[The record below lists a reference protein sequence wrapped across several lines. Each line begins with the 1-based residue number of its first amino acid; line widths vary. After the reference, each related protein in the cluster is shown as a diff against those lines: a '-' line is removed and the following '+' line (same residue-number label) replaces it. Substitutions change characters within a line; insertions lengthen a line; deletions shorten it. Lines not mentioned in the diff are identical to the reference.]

1 MAASARECVKP
12 ESEGMSTL
20 HQHYQNALDSF
31 LNYMLIERNF
41 SVNTRE
47 SYNNDLRRY
56 LLFMQQSSRGM
67 EVITN
72 HHIEEF
78 MGELYSI
85 GLEASSIARNISAIR
100 SFHKFLVLERTL
112 VANPAENIHQPKKS
126 QYLPSVLTVEETMR
140 LLAAPQAIHPPGK
153 YDLRDKAIVELLY
166 ATGVRVSELINI
178 RQQSLYLDAGFVRI
192 FGKGSKER
200 LVPVGSSA
208 VEWVKQYQAEL
219 RISLVQRNSDDYLFL
234 NARGIKLSRMAL
246 FAMVRKYA
254 IMAGI
259 EKNISPHTFRHTF
272 ATHLLEGGADL
283 RAVQEMLGH
292 RSIVTTQIY
301 THIDRSFIKEV
312 HKTFHPRG

>member
-1 MAASARECVKP
+1 
-12 ESEGMSTL
+12 
-20 HQHYQNALDSF
+20 
-31 LNYMLIERNF
+31 MLIERNF
-41 SVNTRE
+41 SANTRE
-47 SYNNDLRRY
+47 SYSNDLTRY
-56 LLFMQQSSRGM
+56 LLFMQPHSRTMGG
-67 EVITN
+67 ITKQ
-72 HHIEEF
+72 HIEAF
-78 MGELYSI
+78 IGELYSI

-100 SFHKFLVLERTL
+100 SFHKFLVIERTL
-112 VANPAENIHQPKKS
+112 DINPADNIHQPKKN
-126 QYLPSVLTVEETMR
+126 QYLPSVLTVDETMR
-140 LLAAPQAIHPPGK
+140 LLASPLALDPPGK
-153 YDLRDKAIVELLY
+153 YVMRDKAILELLY

-208 VEWVKQYQAEL
+208 IGWITRYQTEL
-219 RISLVQRNSDDYLFL
+219 RLALVQRNSDDYLFL

-246 FAMVRKYA
+246 FTMVQKYA
-254 IMAGI
+254 VMAGI

>member
-1 MAASARECVKP
+1 MVASASDCGKQGGN
-12 ESEGMSTL
+12 GMNML
-20 HQHYQNALDSF
+20 HHDYRSALESF

-41 SVNTRE
+41 AANTRE
-47 SYNNDLRRY
+47 SYSNDLRRY
-56 LLFMQQSSRGM
+56 LLFMQQHSRVK
-67 EVITN
+67 EVITT

-78 MGELYSI
+78 IGELYAI

-100 SFHKFLVLERTL
+100 SFHKFLVLERALGT
-112 VANPAENIHQPKKS
+112 NPAENIHQPKKAN
-126 QYLPSVLTVEETMR
+126 YLPSVLTVEETMR
-140 LLAAPQAIHPPGK
+140 LLAAPDTQNPPGK
-153 YDLRDKAIVELLY
+153 YDLRDRAMLELLY

-192 FGKGSKER
+192 FGKGAKER

-208 VEWVKQYQAEL
+208 IAWIRRYQTEL
-219 RISLVQRNSDDYLFL
+219 RPALVQRNSDDYLFL

-246 FAMVRKYA
+246 FSMVQKYA
-254 IMAGI
+254 LMAGI

-312 HKTFHPRG
+312 HKSFHPRG

>member
-1 MAASARECVKP
+1 MN
-12 ESEGMSTL
+12 TL
-20 HQHYQNALDSF
+20 HHDYQNVLESF

-41 SVNTRE
+41 SANTRE
-47 SYNNDLRRY
+47 SYSNDLKRY
-56 LLFMQQSSRGM
+56 LIFMQHRSRRLEM
-67 EVITN
+67 ITKE
-72 HHIEEF
+72 HIEEF
-78 MGELYSI
+78 MGELYDI

-100 SFHKFLVLERTL
+100 SFHKFLVIERTL
-112 VANPAENIHQPKKS
+112 NTNPAENIHQPKKA
-126 QYLPSVLTVEETMR
+126 QYLPSVLTVDETMR
-140 LLAAPQAIHPPGK
+140 LLAAPQSLSPPGK
-153 YDLRDKAIVELLY
+153 YVLRDKAMLELLY

-200 LVPVGSSA
+200 LVPVGTSA
-208 VEWVKQYQAEL
+208 IGWVTRYQAEL
-219 RISLVQRNSDDYLFL
+219 RIALVQRNSDDYLFL

-246 FAMVRKYA
+246 FTMVQKYA
-254 IMAGI
+254 VIAGI

-301 THIDRSFIKEV
+301 THIDRLFIKEV

>member
-1 MAASARECVKP
+1 M
-12 ESEGMSTL
+12 
-20 HQHYQNALDSF
+20 NALQHHLQSALESF

-41 SVNTRE
+41 SANTRE
-47 SYNNDLRRY
+47 SYNNDLERY
-56 LLFMQQSSRGM
+56 LLFMQHRSRSL
-67 EVITN
+67 EVITS

-100 SFHKFLVLERTL
+100 SFHKFLVLERVL
-112 VANPAENIHQPKKS
+112 GSNPAENIHQPKKA
-126 QYLPSVLTVEETMR
+126 QYLPSVLTVDETMR
-140 LLAAPQAIHPPGK
+140 LLAAPQAQNPPGK
-153 YDLRDKAIVELLY
+153 YDLRDKAMLELLY

-178 RQQSLYLDAGFVRI
+178 RQQNLYLDAGFVRI

-208 VEWVKQYQAEL
+208 IAWVKRYQTEL
-219 RISLVQRNSDDYLFL
+219 RLSLVQLNSDDYLFL
-234 NARGIKLSRMAL
+234 NARGIKLSRMGL
-246 FAMVRKYA
+246 FTLVQKYA
-254 IMAGI
+254 GMAGI

>member
-1 MAASARECVKP
+1 M
-12 ESEGMSTL
+12 
-20 HQHYQNALDSF
+20 NALQHHLQSALESF

-41 SVNTRE
+41 SANTRE
-47 SYNNDLRRY
+47 SYNNDLERY
-56 LLFMQQSSRGM
+56 LLFMQHRSRSL
-67 EVITN
+67 EVITS

-100 SFHKFLVLERTL
+100 SFHKFLVLERVL
-112 VANPAENIHQPKKS
+112 GSNPAENIHQPKKA
-126 QYLPSVLTVEETMR
+126 QYLPSVLTVDETMR
-140 LLAAPQAIHPPGK
+140 LLAAPQAQNPAGK
-153 YDLRDKAIVELLY
+153 YDLRDKAMLELLY

-178 RQQSLYLDAGFVRI
+178 RQQNLYLDAGFVRI

-208 VEWVKQYQAEL
+208 IAWVKRYQTEL
-219 RISLVQRNSDDYLFL
+219 RLSMVQLNSDDYLFL
-234 NARGIKLSRMAL
+234 NARGIKLSRMGL
-246 FAMVRKYA
+246 FTLVQKYA
-254 IMAGI
+254 GMAGI

>member
-1 MAASARECVKP
+1 MNTLQHNYKSALE
-12 ESEGMSTL
+12 
-20 HQHYQNALDSF
+20 SF

-41 SVNTRE
+41 SANTRE
-47 SYNNDLRRY
+47 SYQNDLKRY
-56 LLFMQQSSRGM
+56 LLFMQYSSRPL
-67 EVITN
+67 EDITSR
-72 HHIEEF
+72 HIEVF
-78 MGELYSI
+78 MGELYAI

-100 SFHKFLVLERTL
+100 SFHKFLVLERALGT
-112 VANPAENIHQPKKS
+112 NPAENLHQPKKA
-126 QYLPSVLTVEETMR
+126 QYLPNVLTVDEIMR
-140 LLAAPQAIHPPGK
+140 LLAAPQAMNPPGK
-153 YDLRDKAIVELLY
+153 YDLRDKAMLELLY

-178 RQQSLYLDAGFVRI
+178 QQQSLYLDAGFVRI

-208 VEWVKQYQAEL
+208 IAWVRQYQTEL
-219 RISLVQRNSDDYLFL
+219 RLSLVQRNSDDYLFL

-246 FAMVRKYA
+246 FTIVQKYA
-254 IMAGI
+254 VIAGI

-292 RSIVTTQIY
+292 SSIVTTQIY

>member
-1 MAASARECVKP
+1 MN
-12 ESEGMSTL
+12 TL
-20 HQHYQNALDSF
+20 HHEYQTALNSF
-31 LNYMLIERNF
+31 LNYILIERNF
-41 SVNTRE
+41 SANTRE
-47 SYNNDLRRY
+47 SYSNDITRY
-56 LLFMQQSSRGM
+56 LLFMQQGSRPL

-72 HHIEEF
+72 RHIEAF

-100 SFHKFLVLERTL
+100 SFHKFLVVERVLKT
-112 VANPAENIHQPKKS
+112 NPAENIHQPKKAR
-126 QYLPSVLTVEETMR
+126 YLPSVLTVDEIMR
-140 LLAAPQAIHPPGK
+140 LLAAPQTMNPPGK
-153 YDLRDKAIVELLY
+153 YSIRDKAMLELLY
-166 ATGVRVSELINI
+166 ATGVRVSELVNI
-178 RQQSLYLDAGFVRI
+178 QQQNLFLDAGFVRI

-200 LVPVGSSA
+200 LVPVGGSA
-208 VEWVKQYQAEL
+208 ISWIKRYQTEL

-234 NARGIKLSRMAL
+234 NSRGIKLSRMAL
-246 FAMVRKYA
+246 FTMVQKYA
-254 IMAGI
+254 VMSGI
-259 EKNISPHTFRHTF
+259 EKNISPHTFRHSF

>member
-1 MAASARECVKP
+1 MN
-12 ESEGMSTL
+12 TL
-20 HQHYQNALDSF
+20 HHHYQRALESF

-41 SVNTRE
+41 SANTRE
-47 SYNNDLRRY
+47 SYQNDLERY
-56 LLFMQQSSRGM
+56 LLFMQLSSRPL

-72 HHIEEF
+72 RHVEEF
-78 MGELYSI
+78 MGELFGI

-100 SFHKFLVLERTL
+100 SFHKFLVLERALST
-112 VANPAENIHQPKKS
+112 NPAENIHQPKKA
-126 QYLPSVLTVEETMR
+126 QYLPSVLTVDETMR
-140 LLAAPQAIHPPGK
+140 LLAAPQSVTPPGK
-153 YDLRDKAIVELLY
+153 YDLRDKAALELLY

-178 RQQSLYLDAGFVRI
+178 RQQNLYLDAGFVRI

-208 VEWVKQYQAEL
+208 IGWVRQYQREL
-219 RISLVQRNSDDYLFL
+219 RLSLVQRNSDDYLFL
-234 NARGIKLSRMAL
+234 NARGMKISRMAL
-246 FAMVRKYA
+246 FTMVQKYA
-254 IMAGI
+254 VLAGI